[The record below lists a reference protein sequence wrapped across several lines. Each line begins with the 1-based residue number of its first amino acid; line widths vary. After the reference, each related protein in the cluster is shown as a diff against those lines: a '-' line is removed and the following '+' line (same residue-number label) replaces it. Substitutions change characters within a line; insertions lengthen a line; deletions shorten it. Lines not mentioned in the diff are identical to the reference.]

1 MAGMPSPVLNRQL
14 VRRHFSS
21 HADDYDR
28 YARVQKRVVAR
39 LGELFTWPATG
50 GRPVLDVGTGTG
62 CLARL
67 IRERRPETPLVL
79 SDLAH
84 GMTCCARHNLGVSAA
99 VDADAVA
106 LPFAGASFAGV
117 VSSSV
122 YQWVVP
128 LEAAFAEV
136 ARVLAP
142 DGWFVFALFGA
153 DSLCEL
159 RQAHEQASR
168 AWGRH
173 RSHFQSFPAVG
184 QVGQALTRAGL
195 RPGLLRAEREVE
207 YHPDVPTLLRA
218 LKRIGAGNASADR
231 PPGLASRRVMA
242 AMIAHYE
249 RRWRCA
255 QGIPASYEVIYAVAR
270 RAG

>member
-1 MAGMPSPVLNRQL
+1 MSSPVLNRQL

-21 HADDYDR
+21 HAADYDR

-39 LGELFTWPATG
+39 LGELFAWPATC

-62 CLARL
+62 YLARRIL
-67 IRERRPETPLVL
+67 ERRPETPLVL

-84 GMTCCARHNLGVSAA
+84 GMTCCARHNLGGLSA

-106 LPFAGASFAGV
+106 LPFADAVFAGV

-136 ARVLAP
+136 ERVLEVN
-142 DGWFVFALFGA
+142 GWFVFALFGEG
-153 DSLCEL
+153 SLCEL

-168 AWGRH
+168 ACGRH
-173 RSHFQSFPAVG
+173 RSHFQTFPSAGRVE
-184 QVGQALTRAGL
+184 QALARAGL
-195 RPGLLRAEREVE
+195 RLEQLQSEREVE
-207 YHPDVPTLLRA
+207 YHPDVPSLLRS
-218 LKRIGAGNASADR
+218 LKRIGAGNASASR
-231 PPGLASRRVMA
+231 PPGLASRRVMS
-242 AMIAHYE
+242 AMIALYE
-249 RRWRCA
+249 RRWRCEK
-255 QGIPASYEVIYAVAR
+255 GIPASYEVIYGIAR
-270 RAG
+270 KQG